1 MSKLKLFSSL
11 SVVALSLGLTIPAGA
26 TTTIVTTGPFV
37 DTGWVNSGSLPSSWA
52 DFGPAA
58 GVVTGSVFDQYAAPT
73 GDTTPYTYVG
83 ANSYII
89 GDFAPT
95 AVFSL
100 YWGSADSFNTIAF
113 TDTNGVVTTF
123 GQGGQAIPGLSLG
136 TNTSSY
142 VTFEDTGALWTEV
155 KFTSG
160 AAAFEFDDVGIG
172 VVAPTPEPTT
182 IALMAGGLLAIGAGA
197 LRRRKK

>member
-1 MSKLKLFSSL
+1 MSKIKQFPLFS
-11 SVVALSLGLTIPAGA
+11 VAALALGLAIPATA
-26 TTTIVTTGPFV
+26 TTVTVDYGPYV
-37 DTGWVNSGSLPSSWA
+37 DTGWVNSGSLPTTWA
-52 DFGPAA
+52 AFGPAA
-58 GVVTGSVFDQYAAPT
+58 GVVTGTLTNTYQAPT
-73 GDTTPYTYVG
+73 GDSTAYAYVG

-89 GDFAPT
+89 GDFADT

-100 YWGSADSFNTIAF
+100 YWGSVDSYNTIAF

-123 GQGGQAIPGLSLG
+123 GLGGEAIPGLVLD
-136 TNTSSY
+136 TNTSAH

-160 AAAFEFDDVGIG
+160 GNSFEFDDVSFTGAI
-172 VVAPTPEPTT
+172 TPEPAS
-182 IALMAGGLLAIGAGA
+182 IALLATGLVAIGAGA